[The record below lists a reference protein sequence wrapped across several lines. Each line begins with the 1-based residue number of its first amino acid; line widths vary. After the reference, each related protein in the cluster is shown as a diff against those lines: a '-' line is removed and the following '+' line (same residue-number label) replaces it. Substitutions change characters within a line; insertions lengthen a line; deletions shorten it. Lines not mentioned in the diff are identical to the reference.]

1 MLPVVR
7 NRVLA
12 LALLPPPLHPAPIV
26 VRAPGDDQ
34 GEALLERGG
43 PRRVVAAER
52 DAQDADAQ
60 RYGAGTVSLTV
71 DLTDGAVTVD
81 AVNTLPPTAG
91 RPAAGS
97 GQGLIGMRER
107 AAAAGGRLDVT
118 AEEGSFRV
126 RAVLPVTEGVLR

>member
-1 MLPVVR
+1 M
-7 NRVLA
+7 
-12 LALLPPPLHPAPIV
+12 
-26 VRAPGDDQ
+26 
-34 GEALLERGG
+34 
-43 PRRVVAAER
+43 
-52 DAQDADAQ
+52 
-60 RYGAGTVSLTV
+60 

-91 RPAAGS
+91 RPAAGI

-107 AAAAGGRLDVT
+107 AAAAGGLLDVT